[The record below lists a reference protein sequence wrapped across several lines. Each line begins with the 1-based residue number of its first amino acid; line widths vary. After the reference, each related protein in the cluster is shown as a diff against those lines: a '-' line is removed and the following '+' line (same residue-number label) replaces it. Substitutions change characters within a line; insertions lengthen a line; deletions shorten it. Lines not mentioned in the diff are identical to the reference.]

1 MQLQC
6 LPQRLKSIFF
16 EKYFQVEKGTLHSEK
31 NSEIIDL
38 ITHLQVNRVH
48 ACPSRQNLNTVSCEG
63 GEAFKHS
70 HFLSILIEL
79 AGNSK

>member
-1 MQLQC
+1 MHY

-48 ACPSRQNLNTVSCEG
+48 VCPSRQITVFSR
-63 GEAFKHS
+63 FK
-70 HFLSILIEL
+70 LIIEQCAKFKYGQL
-79 AGNSK
+79 